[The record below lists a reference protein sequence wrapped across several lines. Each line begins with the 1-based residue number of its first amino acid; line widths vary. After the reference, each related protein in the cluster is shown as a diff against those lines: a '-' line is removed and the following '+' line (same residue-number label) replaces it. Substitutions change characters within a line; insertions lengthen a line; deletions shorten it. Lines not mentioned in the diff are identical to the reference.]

1 MKLTP
6 RFWLLAMFALAP
18 AVAKAEQALTGLWIR
33 DLQQQTLAD
42 PQTSGLTWRHDELIS
57 IGDQSANPAYRMKLF
72 RINPQTAAFN
82 HDPVPVTI
90 SEQVRNSC
98 FGDYLVN
105 SPDLEA
111 LTWDRIDDKT
121 LITVTED
128 ASRAQLSPA
137 CNRKFAKTNST
148 LYPTLLLK
156 ISLNDDFTKAEIT
169 AVRPVQFPQESQVG
183 NLPNDGIEG
192 LAVDDHQNL
201 YLALEK
207 NVATKP
213 AIFKTRLT
221 PDFWAKDNFVKVID
235 ANLTL
240 PELDNKGHPINGI
253 DFLPSPIPGH
263 PGYLVAVARN
273 DDQLWIFD
281 LTNRVSPFVQPLSFY
296 VATDNSGLC
305 PVYEKMVQTALEGIA
320 IKDGRVYLVNDP
332 WKQHYPDNIQCD
344 VNAGHFQKMAPLLFQ
359 LPVDPRWFTLARPK
373 QQTAVPGISAMAQ
386 VDADRYLIVQDKK
399 IDQGGDRLGV
409 LQLSAT
415 GQPSYLPVFVTGWPN
430 NQPSS
435 DLEASCALPGR
446 PNEFL
451 IAESGSWH
459 GEFGRLFHIRLYQGY
474 ANVLA
479 TFPLPIENDNTSDS
493 TGDNFEGL
501 VCASK
506 APNRY
511 LLVLGERGGEGKA
524 GSLVWGEFD
533 LAAGAIHWQPGR
545 VEVQAPQPEKAEPK
559 QRDIADL
566 YLESNV
572 LWASAVREASNGGP
586 FSSFIYQVALIDP
599 QAANPINLI
608 GSSKIAWQIDGF
620 KVEALAAPSPLL
632 PGSSL
637 AIGTEDEWLHGQ
649 WRALFPPVGQSP
661 AIPLPVTP
669 ASAEA
674 STPASEN
681 TVLPAAS
688 LPATQ
693 LPAAPVNKTP
703 VVATSDKP
711 KL

>member
-1 MKLTP
+1 MKLNICC
-6 RFWLLAMFALAP
+6 WLLATSLLAP
-18 AVAKAEQALTGLWIR
+18 VVAVAEQALTGQWIR
-33 DLQQQTLAD
+33 DMQQQTLTD

-57 IGDQSANPAYRMKLF
+57 LGDQSANPALRMKLF
-72 RINPQTAAFN
+72 RINAKTAAFN
-82 HDPVPVTI
+82 HEPVPITI
-90 SEQVRNSC
+90 SDKVRSSC

-137 CNRKFAKTNST
+137 CGRKYAQTNST
-148 LYPTLLLK
+148 TYPTLLLK
-156 ISLNDDFTKAEIT
+156 ISLNEDFTKAEIT
-169 AVRPVQFPQESQVG
+169 AVRPVQFPQEAQVG

-207 NVATKP
+207 NSATKP

-221 PDFWAKDNFVKVID
+221 ADFWAKDNFVKVID

-240 PELDNKGHPINGI
+240 PPLDNKGHPINGI

-281 LTNRVSPFVQPLSFY
+281 LTNRVMPFVQPLSFY
-296 VATDNSGLC
+296 VGTDHSGLC
-305 PVYEKMVQTALEGIA
+305 PVYEKMVQTALEGVA
-320 IKDGRVYLVNDP
+320 VKDGRVYLVNDP

-344 VNAGHFQKMAPLLFQ
+344 VNAAHFQNMSPLLFQ
-359 LPVDPRWFTLARPK
+359 LEVDPRWFTLARPK
-373 QQTAVPGISAMAQ
+373 LQTAVPGISAMAQ
-386 VDADRYLIVQDKK
+386 IDADRYLLVQDKK
-399 IDQGGDRLGV
+399 IDQSGDRLGV
-409 LQLSAT
+409 LQLSNT
-415 GQPSYLPVFVTGWPN
+415 GQPSYQSVFVTGWPN
-430 NQPSS
+430 NQPAS
-435 DLEASCALPGR
+435 DLESACALPGR

-451 IAESGSWH
+451 IGESGSWH

-479 TFPLPIENDNTSDS
+479 TFPLPLERDNT
-493 TGDNFEGL
+493 TELNGDNFEGL
-501 VCASK
+501 VCVSK

-511 LLVLGERGGEGKA
+511 LLILGERGGDGLA

-545 VEVQAPQPEKAEPK
+545 IAVQAPQPEKAEPK

-572 LWASAVREASNGGP
+572 LWASAVREAGDGGP
-586 FSSFIYQVALIDP
+586 FSSFIYQLALIDP
-599 QAANPINLI
+599 QAAVPVNLI
-608 GSSKIAWQIDGF
+608 GSSKIYWQVDGF
-620 KVEALAAPSPLL
+620 KVEALAPPSPLL

-649 WRALFPPVGQSP
+649 WRALFPPVGQSA
-661 AIPLPVTP
+661 AIPSQP
-669 ASAEA
+669 
-674 STPASEN
+674 
-681 TVLPAAS
+681 PAAS
-688 LPATQ
+688 DQVKSTPTNQ
-693 LPAAPVNKTP
+693 APVT
-703 VVATSDKP
+703 DKP
-711 KL
+711 KS

>member
-1 MKLTP
+1 MKLNICC
-6 RFWLLAMFALAP
+6 WLLASSMLAP
-18 AVAKAEQALTGLWIR
+18 VAAVAEQALTGQWIR
-33 DLQQQTLAD
+33 DMQQQALTD

-57 IGDQSANPAYRMKLF
+57 LGDQSANPAYRMKLF
-72 RINPQTAAFN
+72 RINPKTAAFN
-82 HDPVPVTI
+82 HEPVPITI
-90 SEQVRNSC
+90 SDQVRSSC

-137 CNRKFAKTNST
+137 CSRKYAQTNST
-148 LYPTLLLK
+148 SYPTLLLK
-156 ISLNDDFTKAEIT
+156 ISLNDDFTKAEVT
-169 AVRPVQFPQESQVG
+169 AVRPVQFPQEAQVG

-207 NVATKP
+207 NSTTKP

-221 PDFWAKDNFVKVID
+221 ADFWAKDNFVKVID

-240 PELDNKGHPINGI
+240 PPLDNKGHPINGI
-253 DFLPSPIPGH
+253 DFLPSPVPGH

-281 LTNRVSPFVQPLSFY
+281 LTNRVMPYVQPLSFY
-296 VATDNSGLC
+296 VATDHSGLC
-305 PVYEKMVQTALEGIA
+305 PVYEKMVQTALEGVA
-320 IKDGRVYLVNDP
+320 VKDGRVYLVNDP

-344 VNAGHFQKMAPLLFQ
+344 VNAAYFQNMSPLLFQ
-359 LPVDPRWFTLARPK
+359 LEVDPRWFTLARPK

-386 VDADRYLIVQDKK
+386 IDADRYLLVQDKK
-399 IDQGGDRLGV
+399 IDQSGDRLGV

-415 GQPSYLPVFVTGWPN
+415 GQPSYQSVFVTGWPN
-430 NQPSS
+430 NQPAS
-435 DLEASCALPGR
+435 DLESACALPGR

-451 IAESGSWH
+451 IGESGSWH

-474 ANVLA
+474 ASVLA
-479 TFPLPIENDNTSDS
+479 SFPLPIEQDNNADQA
-493 TGDNFEGL
+493 GDNFEGL
-501 VCASK
+501 VCVSK

-511 LLVLGERGGEGKA
+511 LLLLGERGGKGKA

-545 VEVQAPQPEKAEPK
+545 IAVQAPQPEKAEPQ

-572 LWASAVREASNGGP
+572 LWASAVREVGNGGP

-599 QAANPINLI
+599 QAANPVKLI
-608 GSSKIAWQIDGF
+608 GSSKIYWQVDGF
-620 KVEALAAPSPLL
+620 KVEGLAAPSPLL

-637 AIGTEDEWLHGQ
+637 AIGTEDEWLQGQ
-649 WRALFPPVGQSP
+649 WRALFPPVGQSA
-661 AIPLPVTP
+661 AIPSQP
-669 ASAEA
+669 
-674 STPASEN
+674 
-681 TVLPAAS
+681 PAAS
-688 LPATQ
+688 TAVNTAQPNQ
-693 LPAAPVNKTP
+693 APV
-703 VVATSDKP
+703 ADKP
-711 KL
+711 K